1 MEKSDA
7 PVSSI
12 SDEDYEA
19 WMKYGE
25 LKQRLDSTKSNITKL
40 RKGRSGMMGDISDR
54 PSTELQRLLDL
65 KTSLE
70 ERIAALVATSP
81 YLQAKLKKE
90 EPVAPVIKPEDL
102 EVEPLDEW
110 TINKMQY
117 YAGIKK

>member
-1 MEKSDA
+1 
-7 PVSSI
+7 
-12 SDEDYEA
+12 
-19 WMKYGE
+19 
-25 LKQRLDSTKSNITKL
+25 
-40 RKGRSGMMGDISDR
+40 MGDISDK
-54 PSTELQRLLDL
+54 PSTEIQRLLDL

-90 EPVAPVIKPEDL
+90 EPVAPAIKPEDL

>member
-1 MEKSDA
+1 
-7 PVSSI
+7 
-12 SDEDYEA
+12 
-19 WMKYGE
+19 
-25 LKQRLDSTKSNITKL
+25 
-40 RKGRSGMMGDISDR
+40 
-54 PSTELQRLLDL
+54 
-65 KTSLE
+65 LE

-90 EPVAPVIKPEDL
+90 EPVAPAIKPEDL